1 MTRFAI
7 AVLLAVA
14 SLGASAQG
22 NYPSKPI
29 TIVVPYPPGGL
40 IDIVAR
46 ILQPALQ
53 AELGQSVLV
62 ENKSGAGGNVGA
74 EAVARSPGDGYTLLL
89 ANPSLGISPHL
100 YEKLSYKPI
109 E

>member
-1 MTRFAI
+1 MFRFAI
-7 AVLLAVA
+7 ALLLAVVSA
-14 SLGASAQG
+14 GAAAQG
-22 NYPSKPI
+22 AYPSKPV

-46 ILQPALQ
+46 ILQPQLQ
-53 AELGQSVLV
+53 VELGQSVII

-74 EAVARSPGDGYTLLL
+74 EAVARSAPDGYTLLL

-100 YEKLSYKPI
+100 YD
-109 E
+109 